1 MLILYSYIQERFQS
15 RGITPVY
22 RVVQA
27 AGASHAPTFSF
38 QVFIQPSPSWYS
50 FFIHPNFFLRV
61 FIIYSS
67 NLHLLG
73 THHLFIQ
80 PSPFSFSSH
89 FLLHRILSSFIRSTF
104 SFHVF
109 ILYSFNLLL
118 SGIHPSFV
126 KPSPFRYS
134 SLIHPTFFLVNLL
147 QLQSKLVFRLSLE
160 S

>member
-50 FFIHPNFFLRV
+50 SFIHPNFFLRV

-80 PSPFSFSSH
+80 P
-89 FLLHRILSSFIRSTF
+89 
-104 SFHVF
+104 
-109 ILYSFNLLL
+109 LL
-118 SGIHPSFV
+118 SVFHPIFFFIVFFHPSFV
-126 KPSPFRYS
+126 QPSPFTYS
-134 SLIHPTFFLVNLL
+134 YFIRLTFSFQVFILHSLNHLLLGIHP
-147 QLQSKLVFRLSLE
+147 
-160 S
+160 